1 MMVPIEKVFL
11 RNQQLQQNPSHQR
24 ESPFYKKVRDSMKKR
39 GMVNPLLVI
48 EKEECNGQ
56 KYMCCIGNNRYLAAL
71 ELGIKE
77 VSFRKLDRRFFR
89 GDGCDNC
96 RQTGYRGR
104 IGIHELLV
112 MSEGV
117 KNTILESSDSDTIKK
132 QGLKENMITL
142 RRDGV
147 NKILHGLTTAEEILS
162 ITSE

>member
-11 RNQQLQQNPSHQR
+11 RNQNLQNNPNSQK

-77 VSFRKLDRRFFR
+77 VK
-89 GDGCDNC
+89 
-96 RQTGYRGR
+96 
-104 IGIHELLV
+104 
-112 MSEGV
+112 
-117 KNTILESSDSDTIKK
+117 IK
-132 QGLKENMITL
+132 I
-142 RRDGV
+142 V
-147 NKILHGLTTAEEILS
+147 
-162 ITSE
+162 TSEVPKDLMSATEDYIPTEVEGLPSRARAYEASQK